1 MAAEFS
7 SLPFSFLMKEK
18 MPKHEYLDIARL
30 KTLGKPNYFGL
41 GFIQLK
47 LNAVER
53 LHFYHPDVMPI
64 LDQEEIHDHRY
75 DFSSTVIKGAL
86 MNTLYTYESVCFAEY
101 GLYEVSCKKDDVGK
115 EPAFLGECMI
125 HRLADFTVETGQT
138 YNLTRD
144 VFHRIEYPVPTITF
158 LRREHIFKENARIIK
173 AIDAPSVCPFSK
185 VMDEDEIWEV
195 IEKIIES

>member
-1 MAAEFS
+1 M
-7 SLPFSFLMKEK
+7 PFSFQNKEK

-30 KTLGKPNYFGL
+30 KTLGKPHYFGL

-53 LHFYHPDVMPI
+53 LHFYHPDLMPI

-75 DFSSTVIKGAL
+75 DFSSMVLKGAL
-86 MNTLYTYESVCFAEY
+86 MNTLYTYDKVCFAEY
-101 GLYEVSCKKDDVGK
+101 GLYEVSCKKDDAGK

-125 HRLADFTVETGQT
+125 HRLANFTVETGQT

-144 VFHRIEYPVPTITF
+144 VFHRIEYPVPTVTF
-158 LRREHIFKENARIIK
+158 LRREHIFKDYARIIK
-173 AIDAPSVCPFSK
+173 EIDAPSVCPFSK
-185 VMDEDEIWEV
+185 VMDEEEIWET